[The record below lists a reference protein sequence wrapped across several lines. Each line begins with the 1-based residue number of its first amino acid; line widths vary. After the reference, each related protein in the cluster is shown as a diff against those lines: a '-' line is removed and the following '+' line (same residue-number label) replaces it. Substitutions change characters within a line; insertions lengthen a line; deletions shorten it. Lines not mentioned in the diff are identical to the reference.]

1 MHSEFDP
8 VVSVANS
15 RTLYEKLTVS
25 HHKAAYYELEGN
37 DAHGGAVFYD
47 RAILDIVQEFCEKCL
62 TQAIW
67 E

>member
-1 MHSEFDP
+1 M
-8 VVSVANS
+8 
-15 RTLYEKLTVS
+15 KTVS